1 MNIFNISRE
10 LEDIFYQI
18 EENGGEI
25 TPELEEKLAISEENL
40 RDKLDGYRRV
50 HSKLMSDAK
59 TCKEEETRIAKLR
72 KTKENQA
79 ERLKDTMLAAVQQ
92 FGALGK
98 SGNRLINLPDAKL
111 YTKVSACTELDNNRS
126 SILMQLFLDIYQ
138 TSWAS
143 DTLEEEFGSIADER
157 LLQMINEKFKEHYNL
172 INSGLATEDCPEEFI
187 PFTMDDLDN
196 FKINFSFSY
205 SIKELNNITKFTL
218 LKAWYDNAYCTSNF
232 IQGDANKTEIKNKIK
247 DGADITIARVVEHDN
262 LIVK

>member
-25 TPELEEKLAISEENL
+25 TPELEERLTISEENL

-79 ERLKDTMLAAVQQ
+79 ERLKDTMLTAVQQ

-111 YTKVSACTELDNNRS
+111 YTKSSACAEIDMNRS
-126 SILMQLFLDIYQ
+126 AILMQIFLDIYR
-138 TSWAS
+138 TSWEQ
-143 DTLEEEFGSIADER
+143 DILEERYGNLSNND
-157 LLQMINEKFKEHYNL
+157 L
-172 INSGLATEDCPEEFI
+172 INIINTKLVELYPNQEVV
-187 PFTMDDLDN
+187 PFTIDDLYSL
-196 FKINFSFSY
+196 KINFHFSY
-205 SIKELNNITKFTL
+205 SVGELNDISKFSL
-218 LKAWYDNAYCTSNF
+218 LNAWFDNAELTNNF
-232 IQGDANKTEIKNKIK
+232 IEADVNKTEVKNKIK
-247 DGADITIARVVEHDN
+247 DSYNITIANVVEHDS
-262 LIVK
+262 LIIK

>member
-25 TPELEEKLAISEENL
+25 TPELEERLAISEENL

-50 HSKLMSDAK
+50 HSKLMSDVK

-111 YTKVSACTELDNNRS
+111 YTKASACIEVDNNRAA
-126 SILMQLFLDIYQ
+126 ILMQLFIDIYQ

-143 DTLEEEFGSIADER
+143 DILEPQYGAITDER
-157 LLQMINEKFKEHYNL
+157 LLERINDKYAELYPN
-172 INSGLATEDCPEEFI
+172 EEVN
-187 PFTMDDLDN
+187 PFTIDDLN
-196 FKINFSFSY
+196 SLNINFNFTY
-205 SIKELNNITKFTL
+205 SLADLNNVARFSL
-218 LKAWYDNAYCTSNF
+218 LTAWFDNAEIGNNCIS
-232 IQGDANKTEIKNKIK
+232 AELNKTEVKNRIK
-247 DGADITIARVVEHDN
+247 DNADITLANLVEHDS
-262 LIVK
+262 LIIK

>member
-50 HSKLMSDAK
+50 HSKLISDAK

-79 ERLKDTMLAAVQQ
+79 ERLKDTMLTAVQQ

-111 YTKVSACTELDNNRS
+111 YTKASSCTEIDMNRS
-126 SILMQLFLDIYQ
+126 TILMQIFLDIYHTAWGQ
-138 TSWAS
+138 
-143 DTLEEEFGSIADER
+143 DTLDEQYGNMSNIELLNKVNAKLVELYPNEEV
-157 LLQMINEKFKEHYNL
+157 
-172 INSGLATEDCPEEFI
+172 I
-187 PFTMDDLDN
+187 PFTMDDLYSL
-196 FKINFSFSY
+196 KINFHFSY
-205 SIKELNNITKFTL
+205 SIGELNDISKFSL
-218 LKAWYDNAYCTSNF
+218 LNAWFDNSGISNNF
-232 IQGDANKTEIKNKIK
+232 IEADVNKTEVKNKIK
-247 DGADITIARVVEHDN
+247 DLYNITIAKVVEHDS
-262 LIVK
+262 LIIK